1 MAETKASKRKAD
13 QDRRR
18 SRKPRKR
25 GRPPKARKRGRPPKA
40 RKRGRPPKAHKRGRP
55 PKARKRGRPPKKP
68 PAFTQPLAESE
79 AKPLTAIPGDPE
91 KAASAAPPGLRKEP
105 EAPEELEAEEAEE
118 EVLESEAE
126 ELEPEA
132 LIAAEEKE
140 TPPERREDLDAV
152 KQYLDEVSKVP
163 LLTFAQEQ
171 SLARRANKQDASA
184 RQTMIVSNLRLV
196 ISIAKRYL
204 NRGLSLLDLI
214 EEGNLGLMRAVEK
227 FAPEKGFR
235 FSTYAAWWVRQYV
248 KRALAN
254 QSNLIRLP
262 VHVVEKVSRLSRVRY
277 ELAQKL
283 RREPEPAE
291 LAKALR
297 LSVEQVADILKMEQK
312 PAYLETMVGQSSAS
326 EGRKLM
332 EVLEDTKPESP
343 DAVVVGRIQREQL
356 QSLLE
361 LLTVKERE
369 ILAAR
374 FGLADAPPC
383 TLEETGKKFDLTRE
397 RIRQIEVGALKK
409 LRAHLRQHHA
419 SLDDIFNA

>member
-1 MAETKASKRKAD
+1 MAEAKASKRKKD
-13 QDRRR
+13 RERRR
-18 SRKPRKR
+18 LRKARKR

-40 RKRGRPPKAHKRGRP
+40 RKRGRPPKARKRGRP
-55 PKARKRGRPPKKP
+55 PKARKRGRPPKKAAVFP
-68 PAFTQPLAESE
+68 QPAAEPE
-79 AKPLTAIPGDPE
+79 AKPIA
-91 KAASAAPPGLRKEP
+91 AAPAEPLREP
-105 EAPEELEAEEAEE
+105 EEPETLEAEEAEE
-118 EVLESEAE
+118 EALESEVE

-132 LIAAEEKE
+132 LLAAAEKD
-140 TPPERREDLDAV
+140 TAPERREDLDAV

-163 LLTFAQEQ
+163 LLTFEQEQ
-171 SLARRANKQDASA
+171 SLARRANRQDAAA

-227 FAPEKGFR
+227 FVPEKGFR
-235 FSTYAAWWVRQYV
+235 FSTYAAWWVRQYI

-262 VHVVEKVSRLSRVRY
+262 VHVVEKVSRLARVRY

-297 LSVEQVADILKMEQK
+297 LSVEQVADILQMEQK

-326 EGRKLM
+326 EGRKLL

-356 QSLLE
+356 QNLLD
-361 LLTVKERE
+361 LLTDKERE
-369 ILAAR
+369 ILVAR
-374 FGLADAPPC
+374 FGLADEPPC

-409 LRAHLRQHHA
+409 LRTHLRQHHA
-419 SLDDIFNA
+419 SLDDIFND

>member
-1 MAETKASKRKAD
+1 MAEAKASKSKPDRKA
-13 QDRRR
+13 
-18 SRKPRKR
+18 RKR

-40 RKRGRPPKAHKRGRP
+40 RKRGRPPKARKRGRP
-55 PKARKRGRPPKKP
+55 PKPRKRGRPPKKP
-68 PAFTQPLAESE
+68 PVYPATPDETRE
-79 AKPLTAIPGDPE
+79 KPRPQAP
-91 KAASAAPPGLRKEP
+91 AAPAAVPAAPLEPLKEP
-105 EAPEELEAEEAEE
+105 DDPEELEAEEAEE
-118 EVLESEAE
+118 EALESETE

-132 LIAAEEKE
+132 ILAAEEKE
-140 TPPERREDLDAV
+140 AAPERREDLDAV

-171 SLARRANKQDASA
+171 SLARRANRQDAAA

-204 NRGLSLLDLI
+204 NHGLSLLDLI

-235 FSTYAAWWVRQYV
+235 FSTYAAWWVRQYI

-262 VHVVEKVSRLSRVRY
+262 VHVVEKVSRLARVRY

-283 RREPEPAE
+283 RREPEPEE

-297 LSVEQVADILKMEQK
+297 LSVEQVSDILQMEQK

-326 EGRKLM
+326 EGRKLL

-356 QSLLE
+356 QNLLD
-361 LLTVKERE
+361 LLTEKERE
-369 ILAAR
+369 IIIAR
-374 FGLADAPPC
+374 FGLGDEPPC

-419 SLDDIFNA
+419 SLDDIFNT

>member
-1 MAETKASKRKAD
+1 MAEEKDSQRSRN
-13 QDRRR
+13 DRSRR
-18 SRKPRKR
+18 SRKARKR

-40 RKRGRPPKAHKRGRP
+40 RKRGRPPKVRKRGRPPKVRKRGRP
-55 PKARKRGRPPKKP
+55 PKARLREE
-68 PAFTQPLAESE
+68 PAEETKSKSSGAETVPAEPTQPS
-79 AKPLTAIPGDPE
+79 
-91 KAASAAPPGLRKEP
+91 APPTAAEPLPEPEEP
-105 EAPEELEAEEAEE
+105 EAEENEDEELET
-118 EVLESEAE
+118 E

-132 LIAAEEKE
+132 IIAAEEKE
-140 TPPERREDLDAV
+140 TPPERKEDLDAV

-171 SLARRANKQDASA
+171 ALARRVIKADASA

-235 FSTYAAWWVRQYV
+235 FSTYAAWWVRQYI

-262 VHVVEKVSRLSRVRY
+262 VHVVEKVSRLSRIRY
-277 ELAQKL
+277 ELSQKL
-283 RREPEPAE
+283 RREPEPEE
-291 LAKALR
+291 LARAMR
-297 LSVEQVADILKMEQK
+297 VSVEQVSEILQMEQK

-326 EGRKLM
+326 EGRKLL
-332 EVLEDTKPESP
+332 EVLEDTKPEAP
-343 DAVVVGRIQREQL
+343 DSAVVGRIQREQL
-356 QSLLE
+356 QNLLN
-361 LLTVKERE
+361 LLTKKERE
-369 ILAAR
+369 ILTVR

-409 LRAHLRQHHA
+409 LRSHLHQNQA
-419 SLDDIFNA
+419 SLDDIFNE